1 MVYER
6 QMQVDRAHQAL
17 LDDGVREEFPY
28 ERTQFIGRKEH
39 YEVPTL
45 ADLSVL
51 DGWAQGAEVF
61 D

>member
-1 MVYER
+1 
-6 QMQVDRAHQAL
+6 MQVDRADQAL

-28 ERTQFIGRKEH
+28 EGTQFIGREEH
-39 YEVPTL
+39 YEVTTL

-51 DGWAQGAEVF
+51 DSWAQGSQVF

>member
-1 MVYER
+1 
-6 QMQVDRAHQAL
+6 MQVDREHQAL

-28 ERTQFIGRKEH
+28 EGTQFIGRKEH

-45 ADLSVL
+45 TDLSVF
-51 DGWAQGAEVF
+51 DSWAQGADVF

>member
-1 MVYER
+1 
-6 QMQVDRAHQAL
+6 MQVERAHQAL

-28 ERTQFIGRKEH
+28 EGTQFIGRKEH

-51 DGWAQGAEVF
+51 DSWAQGAEVF